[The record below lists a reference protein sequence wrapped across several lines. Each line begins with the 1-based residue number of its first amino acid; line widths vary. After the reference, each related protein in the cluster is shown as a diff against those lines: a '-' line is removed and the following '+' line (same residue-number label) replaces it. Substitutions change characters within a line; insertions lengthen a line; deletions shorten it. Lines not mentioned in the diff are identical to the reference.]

1 MAGYRDMMELVGKF
15 KHVPTVLSNLRVPQS
30 SRFQKGGLMQG
41 YNPYKYDVGGSYPTP
56 TPVKNTN
63 TPLTTISLTEPISTN
78 TGVNSSSVFVQ
89 GHTSGDFDPGYGAFN
104 PYKSYFGS
112 SSDTSTMG
120 STSTDEYGNPIAAKT
135 GGGGYQG
142 LTPYEG
148 AGMNHSLISPKVSSF
163 KHGGSF
169 KIPPGA
175 TISPRGGAR
184 FNSRTREN
192 NLDPRNISPYG
203 GVKFNTQTGEHNIE
217 MYSDGGKKKS
227 EVSTEEDFKYTN
239 FDKLTP
245 EQQKSLLTH
254 FSNTEGYHP
263 YGHLATKESGI
274 TFGSGLDAKA
284 LITEQDYIDHGVSEA
299 DAKTIV
305 SGLKYTKKNGKVY
318 DMAGKSSQ
326 KIQKDLGLTKEE
338 LKEHVKKIKFSNTTQ
353 SDIVSKSVDKN
364 YNDNPDLFNKVSNFE
379 DFTVLS
385 SVMHFTGDSHYDDD
399 SRTINRN
406 KNASTKRALQISIA
420 DLMNKYDGK
429 LTSEEFHNV
438 IYQSDKIVDDQGGIG
453 VRTDISHPG
462 DESATFNR
470 WNKELN
476 YSLGTLEEG
485 YEHDETKYYTINVD
499 DLGEPGSSDEKP
511 LTYYNPTYTQPE
523 VLPTEGMNMTP
534 TQDMNQNLTP
544 SESNIYG
551 YELGGVEN
559 MYNGV
564 KEKAKEIF
572 KMINPYDK

>member
-1 MAGYRDMMELVGKF
+1 MGSYKDMIEMIGKF

-41 YNPYKYDVGGSYPTP
+41 YNPYKYDVGGSYSPPNAGRGAT
-56 TPVKNTN
+56 
-63 TPLTTISLTEPISTN
+63 TPLTTVSLSEPVSTN

-120 STSTDEYGNPIAAKT
+120 STSTDEYGNPMSSKT

-148 AGMNHSLISPKVSSF
+148 EGMNHSLISPKVSSF
-163 KHGGSF
+163 KHGG
-169 KIPPGA
+169 
-175 TISPRGGAR
+175 RM
-184 FNSRTREN
+184 E
-192 NLDPRNISPYG
+192 
-203 GVKFNTQTGEHNIE
+203 
-217 MYSDGGKKKS
+217 KKS
-227 EVSTEEDFKYTN
+227 EVSTEEDFKYAS